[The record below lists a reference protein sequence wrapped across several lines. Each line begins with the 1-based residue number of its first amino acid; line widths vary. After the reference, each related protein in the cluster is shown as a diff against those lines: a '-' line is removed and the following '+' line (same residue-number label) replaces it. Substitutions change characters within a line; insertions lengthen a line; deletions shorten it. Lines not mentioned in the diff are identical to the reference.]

1 MKTLGLIGGTTWPST
16 VDYYRYLNRLTG
28 ERTGGAMYP
37 RLILYSVNFV
47 EYKALADAYD
57 WKEIADRLSA
67 IAVKLEA
74 AGAEAVVLC
83 ANTTHIVADIVSE
96 GVNIP
101 LLNIVDAVGKEI
113 QGRGIKRVAL
123 LGTRYT
129 MENEFYQN
137 KLGGYGIET
146 IVPKTDERDFVHN
159 SIFDELVHEIMSDVT
174 KQRYLKLMDDLRGRG
189 AEGIILGCTEIPL
202 LIKQADT
209 DIPLFDSTLIHAKY
223 AIDFALSDQ

>member
-28 ERTGGAMYP
+28 ERTGGQMYP

-47 EYKALADAYD
+47 EYKTLADAYD

-67 IAVKLEA
+67 IAVKLET
-74 AGAEAVVLC
+74 AGAEALVLC
-83 ANTTHIVADIVSE
+83 ANTTHIVADIISE
-96 GVNIP
+96 SVTIP
-101 LLNIVDAVGKEI
+101 LLNIVDAVGREI
-113 QGRGIKRVAL
+113 KGRSIRRVAL

-137 KLGGYGIET
+137 KLLGYGIET
-146 IVPKTDERDFVHN
+146 IVPKEDERNFIHD
-159 SIFDELVHEIMSDVT
+159 SIFGELVHEVLLDET
-174 KQRYLKLMDDLRGRG
+174 KQRYLKLMEDLRGRG

-209 DIPLFDSTLIHAKY
+209 DIPLFDSTQIHANY
-223 AIDFALSDQ
+223 AVDFALAE

>member
-16 VDYYRYLNRLTG
+16 VEYYRYLNRLTG
-28 ERTGGAMYP
+28 ERTGGKIYP

-57 WKEIADRLSA
+57 WKEIAERLSA
-67 IAVKLEA
+67 VAVKLET
-74 AGAEAVVLC
+74 AGAEALVLC
-83 ANTTHIVADIVSE
+83 ANTTHMVADIISE
-96 GVNIP
+96 SVNIP
-101 LLNIVDAVGKEI
+101 LLSIVDAVGWEI
-113 QGRGIKRVAL
+113 KGRGIRRVAL

-137 KLGGYGIET
+137 KLLGYGVET
-146 IVPKTDERDFVHN
+146 IVPKTDERNFVHN
-159 SIFDELVHEIMSDVT
+159 SIFGELVHEVLLDET

-189 AEGIILGCTEIPL
+189 AEAIILGCTEIPL

-209 DIPLFDSTLIHAKY
+209 NIPLFDSTLIHATY
-223 AIDFALSDQ
+223 AIDFALAD

>member
-28 ERTGGAMYP
+28 ERTGGEMYP

-57 WKEIADRLSA
+57 WKGIAERLSA
-67 IAVKLEA
+67 IAVKLET
-74 AGAEAVVLC
+74 AGAEALVLC
-83 ANTTHIVADIVSE
+83 ANTTHIVADIISE
-96 GVNIP
+96 SVNIP
-101 LLNIVDAVGKEI
+101 LLNIVDAVGWEI
-113 QGRGIKRVAL
+113 KGRGIRRVAL

-137 KLGGYGIET
+137 KLLGYGIET
-146 IVPKTDERDFVHN
+146 IVPKTDERNFVHD
-159 SIFDELVHEIMSDVT
+159 SIFEELVHEVFRDET
-174 KQRYLKLMDDLRGRG
+174 KQRYLELMEELRGRG
-189 AEGIILGCTEIPL
+189 AEAIILGCTEIPL

-223 AIDFALSDQ
+223 AVDFALAD

>member
-37 RLILYSVNFV
+37 RLILYSVNFA
-47 EYKALADAYD
+47 EYKALADAGD
-57 WKEIADRLSA
+57 WKGVADRLSA

-74 AGAEAVVLC
+74 AGAEALVLC
-83 ANTTHIVADIVSE
+83 ANTTHLVADIVSE
-96 GVNIP
+96 SVNIP
-101 LLNIVDAVGKEI
+101 LLNIVDAVGWEI
-113 QGRGIKRVAL
+113 KGRGIRRVAL
-123 LGTRYT
+123 LGTRFT

-137 KLGGYGIET
+137 KLMGYGIET
-146 IVPKTDERDFVHN
+146 IVPKTDERNFIHD
-159 SIFDELVHEIMSDVT
+159 SIFNELVHEVFRDET

-189 AEGIILGCTEIPL
+189 AEAIILGCTEIPL

-209 DIPLFDSTLIHAKY
+209 DIPLFDSTLIHATY
-223 AIDFALSDQ
+223 AVDFALAE